1 MPPDPCLALASG
13 VRDAMLDHARRALP
27 VEAVGMLGGER
38 GRASLVCELVN
49 LGGSR
54 HFLVDPRSQ
63 YEAERRISG
72 AGLSVLAIYHS
83 HPGGGAALSEVDV
96 AFASRLPMLQIV
108 IALARPHLPGCE
120 LRAYRVCRGAVDE
133 VQIVG

>member
-1 MPPDPCLALASG
+1 MPPERRLTLAPG
-13 VRDAMLDHARRALP
+13 VRDAMLEHARRALP
-27 VEAVGMLGGER
+27 REAVGMLGGE
-38 GRASLVCELVN
+38 GEVASLVCELES

-72 AGLSVLAIYHS
+72 AGLSVVAVYHS
-83 HPGGGAALSEVDV
+83 HPGGGATLSAVDI

-108 IALARPHLPGCE
+108 IALARPHHPGCE
-120 LRAYRVCRGAVDE
+120 LRAYQVCGGAAHE
-133 VQIVG
+133 VHIAG